1 MLDDFHW
8 LRPEWF
14 GILPILFLIT
24 FGFARRKLRMG
35 SWFRLIDPKLVPY
48 VLLREQNKETS
59 FQWWL
64 LFLGGLLAV
73 SPWLG
78 QAGIESSNLCF
89 DLKKRL
95 LLRLTYPDQWTPK
108 MLVRVDYQGRV
119 LKYWISLT
127 IERAAKLLLL
137 SIQAILLQLPRLQPI
152 QIRLPL

>member
-24 FGFARRKLRMG
+24 FSFARRKLRIG

-48 VLLREQNKETS
+48 VLSREQNKETS

-73 SPWLG
+73 IAM
-78 QAGIESSNLCF
+78 AGPSWVA
-89 DLKKRL
+89 R
-95 LLRLTYPDQWTPK
+95 
-108 MLVRVDYQGRV
+108 
-119 LKYWISLT
+119 T
-127 IERAAKLLLL
+127 IRWPGL
-137 SIQAILLQLPRLQPI
+137 
-152 QIRLPL
+152 

>member
-24 FGFARRKLRMG
+24 FSFARRKLRMG

-73 SPWLG
+73 IAMAGPSWDRIEQPVFRSEKAIVIALDLSRSMDAQDVSPSRLSR
-78 QAGIESSNLCF
+78 ARLKILDILNHRKSSLF
-89 DLKKRL
+89 IK
-95 LLRLTYPDQWTPK
+95 
-108 MLVRVDYQGRV
+108 
-119 LKYWISLT
+119 
-127 IERAAKLLLL
+127 
-137 SIQAILLQLPRLQPI
+137 
-152 QIRLPL
+152 